1 MMKHPSSI
9 FEAIVH
15 QLMLE
20 EPAPSHEAL
29 VRWQKRYPEWRD
41 SLAEYFADWT
51 MDRELSATDA
61 DPDIDKKPII
71 DKGVK
76 HAMDILRQE
85 KGFVPKTSVE
95 KLKPFDQLVLAAVF
109 RFRGSGDDITI
120 LKKVTELSGEDV
132 FISESLNRLERKGLI
147 ESRPANPETE
157 SEKKDRRYF
166 MATMAG
172 ERALAYAKATSQT
185 IAGLLEDMT

>member
-1 MMKHPSSI
+1 MQI
-9 FEAIVH
+9 H
-15 QLMLE
+15 QNTVETVGLT
-20 EPAPSHEAL
+20 
-29 VRWQKRYPEWRD
+29 
-41 SLAEYFADWT
+41 LADTSQFIN
-51 MDRELSATDA
+51 SAT
-61 DPDIDKKPII
+61 
-71 DKGVK
+71 
-76 HAMDILRQE
+76 
-85 KGFVPKTSVE
+85 
-95 KLKPFDQLVLAAVF
+95 FDQLVLAAVF